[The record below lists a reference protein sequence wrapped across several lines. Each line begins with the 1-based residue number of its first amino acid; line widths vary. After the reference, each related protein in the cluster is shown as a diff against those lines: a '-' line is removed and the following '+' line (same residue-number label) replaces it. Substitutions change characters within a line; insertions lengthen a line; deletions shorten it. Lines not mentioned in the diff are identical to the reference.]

1 MSGRSKSPRS
11 VLGIRLWLLVGTG
24 LVTAAVLAWTTLVNL
39 SAPLLVVGV
48 AVNGFAGGTYLV
60 LTLWDHTRR
69 TPRHPSPTVPSA
81 PALSLV
87 RRMRVEGDEMSADA
101 AAYYLQMALDPYRY
115 TVRASDRINPT
126 SRAYSQSRDQLIAIP
141 KKLSAAQVAVP
152 IDLVVKSTLTNY
164 LGVSGPEGRPLSPL
178 SHAATVAHSW
188 MAIRT
193 LLQTLDPIVHHAIA
207 LQQAD
212 ILRFLCLTDY
222 REDDRAE
229 ATNLCQM
236 ITTEIQSHK
245 TQANAKKV
253 DLICG
258 FLEAMIS
265 TRPLVVMIDP
275 VWATHQYDLAGSRL
289 VRIVIERRIVPILSY
304 GQGRR
309 ERFSEWVRAQLGVR
323 SVRISIP
330 LASSNRAR
338 SYHLEVLGPEGTY
351 LAAQRLIDSKGDWI
365 GTEVPC
371 KLTPRNGQRF
381 SHLYVSGHRDAR
393 LGINARLSTAHYVA
407 SFFERPPGQVAAA
420 TLVAW
425 GGVAVTLLAATAR
438 LVEGAVVEST
448 DVVAIL
454 LSVPAA
460 LSAWLGLGLAT
471 PHCYAAVSRMLPL
484 ATLGFAIGASVLFLF
499 SGSHDPVP
507 FDQISEHA
515 LYRQWLALI
524 LGMSW
529 VAIAGSISWFSRVA
543 IYRHFVSRNPLS
555 DLGIFEGPAHAT
567 GQGA

>member
-1 MSGRSKSPRS
+1 M
-11 VLGIRLWLLVGTG
+11 LGVRLCLLAGAG
-24 LVTAAVLAWTTLVNL
+24 LMTAAVLVWTAVAGL
-39 SAPLLVVGV
+39 SMPVLVVV
-48 AVNGFAGGTYLV
+48 AVINALAGGAYLV

-69 TPRHPSPTVPSA
+69 TPRHPSPTVPAA
-81 PALSLV
+81 PAQSLV
-87 RRMRVEGDEMSADA
+87 RRMRVEGDEMSPDA

-126 SRAYSQSRDQLIAIP
+126 SRAYSQARDQLIAIP
-141 KKLSAAQVAVP
+141 KKLQQAPVAVP

-164 LGVSGPEGRPLSPL
+164 LAVTGPENRPLSPL

-193 LLQTLDPIVHHAIA
+193 LLMTLDPIAHHAIA

-222 REDDRAE
+222 REEELHE
-229 ATNLCQM
+229 AATLCQA
-236 ITTEIQSHK
+236 ITAEIQSHK
-245 TQANAKKV
+245 TDANAKKV
-253 DLICG
+253 NLICG
-258 FLEAMIS
+258 FLEAMIG

-275 VWATHQYDLAGSRL
+275 SWTAHQYDLAGSRL
-289 VRIVIERRIVPILSY
+289 VRIVVERRIVPILSY
-304 GQGRR
+304 GQGKR
-309 ERFSEWVRAQLGVR
+309 ERFAEWVRAQLGVR

-351 LAAQRLIDSKGDWI
+351 LAAQRLIDHAGVWI

-393 LGINARLSTAHYVA
+393 QGINARLSRAHYVA

-425 GGVAVTLLAATAR
+425 GGVAVTMLAATAR

-460 LSAWLGLGLAT
+460 LSAWLGLGLAS
-471 PHCYAAVSRMLPL
+471 PHCYAAVSRVLPL
-484 ATLGFAIGASVLFLF
+484 ATLVFALGASILFLF

-507 FDQISEHA
+507 FGELSDHP
-515 LYRQWLALI
+515 LYRPWLALL
-524 LGMSW
+524 LGMLW
-529 VAIAGSISWFSRVA
+529 IAVAGSVSWFSRVA
-543 IYRHFVSRNPLS
+543 IYRHFVSRNPLN
-555 DLGIFEGPAHAT
+555 DLGIFEGAAHLP